1 MGASPQEG
9 KTIME
14 TGGRGNISRFFSLQ
28 DFTMAVNEGIAMG
41 ALDEW
46 LKTTDQNG
54 DYPIVEALAAEPV
67 SLLERRCRAIG
78 GEANVFVSAADGVH
92 AMSAHIRERM
102 PDSRDTWREGT
113 APISG
118 LLDRLW
124 SMGADGEI
132 ILRIRPAMP
141 AVALGGHTIIRSGVI
156 QPPAISQEH
165 HPRT

>member
-1 MGASPQEG
+1 
-9 KTIME
+9 ME
-14 TGGRGNISRFFSLQ
+14 TGERGSISRFFSLQ

-78 GEANVFVSAADGVH
+78 GAANVFISAADGVH
-92 AMSAHIRERM
+92 AMSAHIRERV
-102 PDSRDTWREGT
+102 PDSRDTWRKG
-113 APISG
+113 AVPISG

-132 ILRIRPAMP
+132 MLHSRPAMP

>member
-1 MGASPQEG
+1 
-9 KTIME
+9 ME
-14 TGGRGNISRFFSLQ
+14 TGERGSISRFFTLQ

-78 GEANVFVSAADGVH
+78 GAANVFISADDGVH
-92 AMSAHIRERM
+92 AMSAHTIDGM
-102 PDSRDTWREGT
+102 QDSHETWRDGK

-132 ILRIRPAMP
+132 MLRIRTAMP

>member
-1 MGASPQEG
+1 M
-9 KTIME
+9 IME
-14 TGGRGNISRFFSLQ
+14 TGERGNISRFFSLQ

-46 LKTTDQNG
+46 LKATDQNG

-67 SLLERRCRAIG
+67 SLLERRCLAIG
-78 GEANVFVSAADGVH
+78 RTANVFISATDGVH

-102 PDSRDTWREGT
+102 PDSLDTWRDGK

-124 SMGADGEI
+124 SMGAGGKI
-132 ILRIRPAMP
+132 MLRIRPAMH

-156 QPPAISQEH
+156 QPPAISREH

>member
-1 MGASPQEG
+1 M
-9 KTIME
+9 IME
-14 TGGRGNISRFFSLQ
+14 TGERGSISRFFSLQ

-46 LKTTDQNG
+46 LKATDHDG

-78 GEANVFVSAADGVH
+78 GAANVFISADDGVH
-92 AMSAHIRERM
+92 AMSAHIRDGM
-102 PDSRDTWREGT
+102 PDPRDTWREWA

-132 ILRIRPAMP
+132 MLRIRTAMP

>member
-1 MGASPQEG
+1 
-9 KTIME
+9 ME

-46 LKTTDQNG
+46 LEATDRNG

-78 GEANVFVSAADGVH
+78 GAANVFISADDGVH
-92 AMSAHIRERM
+92 SMSAHIRERV
-102 PDSRDTWREGT
+102 PDSRDTWRDGA

-118 LLDRLW
+118 LLSRMW

-132 ILRIRPAMP
+132 MLRIRTAMP
-141 AVALGGHTIIRSGVI
+141 AMALGGHTIIRSCLI
-156 QPPAISQEH
+156 RPPSISQEH